1 MKKIIRFLGLTV
13 LWFLTGIIIMVASPI
28 FAWLGIES
36 WSEITN
42 KSDEIRDM
50 VEEHKPTQIVEVD
63 EDTRALL
70 EGDALLRQSYEED
83 E

>member
-1 MKKIIRFLGLTV
+1 MMKVVRFLGLTIM
-13 LWFLTGIIIMVASPI
+13 WFLAGIIIMVGSPI
-28 FAWLGIES
+28 FAWLGIKS

-42 KSDEIRDM
+42 KADEIRDI
-50 VEEHKPTQIVEVD
+50 VEEHKSTKIVEVD

-70 EGDALLRQSYEED
+70 EGDELLRKSYEED